1 MARRSKRKRSD
12 DPSRPAEIAA
22 PVRAAALPPTNIVA
36 TLIKAAIL
44 VALGIYIYYPS
55 LYGLYL
61 WDDDFLIQN
70 NPVVHD
76 PNGLYYIWTDPEHAL
91 IDFFPLTVSVEW
103 LIWQTFWDP
112 ITMAHDPQFWQMT
125 FYFHITSLILHLING
140 LMIWFLFRKLGIR
153 LAWLGALLFVI
164 HPAIVESVSWMA
176 ELKNTIA
183 MPTFILA
190 VLAWIGFERTRRWE
204 YYVAAF
210 VLYVISMLTKTS
222 CVMFPVIILLYDWWK
237 HPETN
242 FVELLFT
249 ELMIC
254 LRGAWALINFRA
266 TSYRRFRNE
275 ASEIRWTFAP
285 TVPFF
290 LVAVADAYFLIIYLR
305 HGVGEQFIP
314 GLLGGPTVLGS
325 VIGRTACAGM
335 SLIFY
340 FSKCV
345 LPMDLLPIY
354 PQWEVNHPAFTLE
367 FILKFLPWPVM
378 AFGFWWLWN
387 RREQPWARTAFFGF
401 GFFFLNLLPFVGW
414 RPISFMRFGWVMDH
428 FLYVPILGLIG
439 LAAAAASD
447 LYDRIPRTATAL
459 RITTISAAVVI
470 VAVFTLGSH
479 LYAVD
484 FVDRLTYW
492 TYECDHNWVAWPAH
506 NNRGNQLL
514 DNASVAERKGYHAE
528 ASELFAESKKE
539 FQIALMLN
547 PVYTEAHNNLGYIL
561 SREGDFKDAEAEFR
575 TALSYT
581 PDFES
586 AQLNL
591 KNVLQLETL
600 LSYNQQAIALV
611 QLGKYKE
618 AEAIFRQVLQ
628 YQPDN
633 QAAQQNLSHVLE
645 LEAAPAPPP
654 VSAPEPKPTSHKSR

>member
-1 MARRSKRKRSD
+1 MARRLKRKRSD
-12 DPSRPAEIAA
+12 DPSRPVETVA
-22 PVRAAALPPTNIVA
+22 PARAAAPPTNIAV
-36 TLIKAAIL
+36 TLLKAAIL
-44 VALGIYIYYPS
+44 IALGIYIYYPS

-70 NPVVHD
+70 NPIVHD
-76 PNGLYYIWTDPEHAL
+76 PRGIWYIWTDPEHAL

-103 LIWQTFWDP
+103 LIWQTFYDSS
-112 ITMAHDPQFWQMT
+112 INDPQFWQMT
-125 FYFHITSLILHLING
+125 FYFHITSLILHLVNG
-140 LMIWFLFRKLGIR
+140 MMIWYLFRKLGIR
-153 LAWLGALLFVI
+153 LAWLGALLFVT
-164 HPAIVESVSWMA
+164 HPVLVESVSWMA

-190 VLAWIGFERTRRWE
+190 VVAWLNFERTRRLE

-210 VLYVISMLTKTS
+210 VLYLISMLTKTS
-222 CVMFPVIILLYDWWK
+222 CVMFPVIIILYDWWK
-237 HPETN
+237 NPEIN
-242 FVELLFT
+242 FVELFIA
-249 ELMIC
+249 ELQVGI
-254 LRGAWALINFRA
+254 RAAWALLNFDF
-266 TSYRRFRNE
+266 RRYRNE
-275 ASEIRWTFAP
+275 VSQLRWTYAP
-285 TVPFF
+285 TIPFF
-290 LVAVADAYFLIIYLR
+290 IIAVADAYFLIIYLR

-314 GLLGGPTVLGS
+314 GLLGGPSILGS
-325 VIGRTACAGM
+325 AIGRTACAGM

-345 LPMDLLPIY
+345 LPYNLLPIY
-354 PQWEVNHPAFTLE
+354 PQWEVNHPAFTLK
-367 FILKFLPWPVM
+367 FFLKFLPWPVM

-387 RREQPWARTAFFGF
+387 RRQQPWARAAFFGF

-414 RPISFMRFGWVMDH
+414 RAISFMRFGWVMDH

-447 LYDRIPRTATAL
+447 LYYRIPRTESPL
-459 RITTISAAVVI
+459 RITSIFAAVAL
-470 VAVFTLGSH
+470 VAVFALGSH
-479 LYAVD
+479 AYAGE

-514 DNASVAERKGYHAE
+514 DNASVAERKGYHSE
-528 ASELFAESKKE
+528 AAALLAESKKE

-561 SREGDFKDAEAEFR
+561 SREGDYKGAEAEFR
-575 TALSYT
+575 TALYYT

-600 LSYNQQAIALV
+600 QSYNQQGIDLV
-611 QLGKYKE
+611 QQGKFKE
-618 AEAIFRQVLQ
+618 AEAVFRQVLQ

-633 QAAQQNLSHVLE
+633 AAAQQNLSHVLE
-645 LEAAPAPPP
+645 LEATPAPAPSP
-654 VSAPEPKPTSHKSR
+654 APEPKPTSHKSR

>member
-1 MARRSKRKRSD
+1 MARRLKRKRSD
-12 DPSRPAEIAA
+12 DPSRPAETAA
-22 PVRAAALPPTNIVA
+22 PARAAALPPTNIVV

-76 PNGLYYIWTDPEHAL
+76 PMGIYYIWTDPEHAL

-103 LIWQTFWDP
+103 LIWQVFFDP
-112 ITMAHDPQFWQMT
+112 TVNDPQFWHMT
-125 FYFHITSLILHLING
+125 FYFHITSLILHLIDG
-140 LMIWFLFRKLGIR
+140 MMIWYLFRKMGIR
-153 LAWLGALLFVI
+153 LAWLGALIFVI
-164 HPAIVESVSWMA
+164 HPVLVESVSWMA

-190 VLAWIGFERTRRWE
+190 VLAWIGFERTRRLE
-204 YYVAAF
+204 YYVLAF
-210 VLYVISMLTKTS
+210 LLYLVSMLTKTS

-237 HPETN
+237 NPETN
-242 FVELLFT
+242 FVELFFA
-249 ELMIC
+249 ELRI
-254 LRGAWALINFRA
+254 GFRA
-266 TSYRRFRNE
+266 SLALLNFGPGYFRRFRNE
-275 ASEIRWTFAP
+275 ASQLRWTFVP
-285 TVPFF
+285 TIPFF
-290 LVAVADAYFLIIYLR
+290 IVAVADAYFLIIYLR

-314 GLLGGPTVLGS
+314 GLLGGPSLMGS
-325 VIGRTACAGM
+325 AIGRTACAGM

-345 LPMDLLPIY
+345 LPVDLLPIY
-354 PQWEVNHPAFTLE
+354 PQWEVTPPVFTLK

-414 RPISFMRFGWVMDH
+414 RAISFMRFGWVMDH

-439 LAAAAASD
+439 LGAAAAGD
-447 LYDRIPRTATAL
+447 IYNRIPRGAMGW
-459 RITTISAAVVI
+459 RIAAISVMVAVVAI
-470 VAVFTLGSH
+470 FTVGSH
-479 LYAVD
+479 EYAGD

-492 TYECDHNWVAWPAH
+492 TYCADHNWVAWPAH

-514 DNASVAERKGYHAE
+514 DNAAVAERKGYHAE
-528 ASELFAESKKE
+528 AAALLAESKKE

-561 SREGDFKDAEAEFR
+561 SREGDYKAAEAEFR

-591 KNVLQLETL
+591 KNVLQLDTL
-600 LSYNQQAIALV
+600 QSYNERGIDLV
-611 QLGKYKE
+611 QQGKYKE
-618 AEAIFRQVLQ
+618 AEAMFRQVLQ

-633 QAAQQNLSHVLE
+633 PTAQQNLSHVLE
-645 LEAAPAPPP
+645 LEAAPAPAP
-654 VSAPEPKPTSHKSR
+654 VSAPEPKSTSHKSR